1 MKKLL
6 AVVAAVA
13 VALAITGCSSTDL
26 TSAKVGWANYA
37 EITVKDF
44 DSVGIVR
51 VESSEEVKVSPFM
64 LNRTTKGGKVTY
76 GDLMQ
81 EAKKIG
87 ADDIINV
94 RIDQRDES
102 SFSPLQFLSGWTSKT
117 SYVGTALAIKYKTV
131 QANVKIDANDKTV
144 SLQGGA
150 GALSLSSLLP
160 F

>member
-1 MKKLL
+1 
-6 AVVAAVA
+6 
-13 VALAITGCSSTDL
+13 
-26 TSAKVGWANYA
+26 
-37 EITVKDF
+37 
-44 DSVGIVR
+44 
-51 VESSEEVKVSPFM
+51 M